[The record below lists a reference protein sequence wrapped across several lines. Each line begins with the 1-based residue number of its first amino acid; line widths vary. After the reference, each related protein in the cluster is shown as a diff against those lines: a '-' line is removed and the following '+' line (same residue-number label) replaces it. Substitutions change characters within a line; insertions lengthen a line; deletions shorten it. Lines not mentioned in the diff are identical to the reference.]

1 MPRVFLLTNC
11 DDVDVESAANNVDE
25 EDGFSN
31 GDDTNSGDDCDILL
45 NFFFVSASKKTLL
58 PIIDLSGDNSN
69 LDFLLLLSAILNTN
83 IVLNYNTCWL

>member
-1 MPRVFLLTNC
+1 MSRVFLLTNC

-31 GDDTNSGDDCDILL
+31 GDDTNSSDDSSDNLL
-45 NFFFVSASKKTLL
+45 NFFFVPASKKTLL

-83 IVLNYNTCWL
+83 SIEL

>member
-31 GDDTNSGDDCDILL
+31 GDDTNFGEDCDNLL
-45 NFFFVSASKKTLL
+45 NFSFVPTSKKS
-58 PIIDLSGDNSN
+58 D
-69 LDFLLLLSAILNTN
+69 
-83 IVLNYNTCWL
+83 